1 MLFESFFML
10 IGNLVRT
17 MVLKSMV
24 KKSLVVFHHSILKNN
39 NNNNKK
45 KQNKKTKKTEMKLI
59 LNAPRILKE
68 TSQS

>member
-1 MLFESFFML
+1 MPFESFFML

-24 KKSLVVFHHSILKNN
+24 KKLLVIFHHSILKNN
-39 NNNNKK
+39 NNNKKK
-45 KQNKKTKKTEMKLI
+45 KQKKQKTEMKLI

>member
-1 MLFESFFML
+1 MPFESFFML

-24 KKSLVVFHHSILKNN
+24 KKLLVVFHHSILK
-39 NNNNKK
+39 
-45 KQNKKTKKTEMKLI
+45 KKTTTTKTNKQTKKKTEMKLI